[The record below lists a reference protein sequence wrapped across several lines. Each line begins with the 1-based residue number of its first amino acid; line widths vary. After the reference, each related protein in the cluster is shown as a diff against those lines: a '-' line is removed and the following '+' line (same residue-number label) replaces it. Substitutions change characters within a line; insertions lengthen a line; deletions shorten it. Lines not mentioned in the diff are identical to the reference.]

1 VNKEV
6 WLEKAARNLKTSKLV
21 LDDGDAGSACNRAY
35 YCMFDAAR
43 AALLIVGQPERAM
56 GKTHSGMIA
65 SFGEFLV
72 KSGIVAAENGRNF
85 SFESNRRMASDYD
98 ATEMSIDDATVAIA
112 NAERFLAA
120 VKQLDSAQQ

>member
-1 VNKEV
+1 VNKV
-6 WLEKAARNLKTSKLV
+6 IWLEKAARNLKTAKLV

-35 YCMFDAAR
+35 YCMFDDAR

-72 KSGIVAAENGRNF
+72 KTGIVAAENGRNF
-85 SFESNRRMASDYD
+85 AFESNRRMASDYD
-98 ATEMSIDDATVAIA
+98 ATELSLEDAKAAIA
-112 NAERFLAA
+112 NAERLLAA
-120 VKQLDSAQQ
+120 VKQLDSTQ